1 LKIYFIFVIVIKPKA
16 NMNSIYNKADNEA
29 ILNRINAL
37 APESKALWGKMTVDQ
52 MCKHCTS
59 TILVA
64 FDKQEVKV
72 NFLMRFLGKL
82 LKNKVFNGEF
92 GKNSPT
98 AKEFVFIDHYDL
110 ESVKQELIAN
120 FSQFAQGHKMIKVMD
135 HPFWGKMTYEDWD
148 KLMWRHIDHHLE
160 QFGV

>member
-1 LKIYFIFVIVIKPKA
+1 LFAIIKSKES
-16 NMNSIYNKADNEA
+16 MSSIYNKADNEA
-29 ILNRINAL
+29 ILNRINSL
-37 APESKALWGKMTVDQ
+37 TPESKALWGKMTVDQ

-72 NFLMRFLGKL
+72 NFLMRFLGKM

-98 AKEFVFIDHYDL
+98 AKEFVFLDRYDL
-110 ESVKQELIAN
+110 ESVKKELIAN
-120 FSQFAQGHKMIKVMD
+120 FSQFAQGHQAIKVMD
-135 HPFWGKMTYEDWD
+135 HPFWGKMTYADWD
-148 KLMWRHIDHHLE
+148 KLMWRHIDHHLK
-160 QFGV
+160 QFGI